1 MLGMMTLMP
10 SVCFAH
16 NDTDSVTLHRI
27 WNYRRNY
34 TTPLKGHEHNV
45 YMRYVFDVEKR
56 NFLLWLVPTMYVVA
70 KGDRQYIS
78 ESYCKLRFRDVD
90 DYEVHRQII
99 CGTIPRHRTAMP
111 PLLEFTT
118 PDFYDVTLY
127 PDHCLSP
134 FHHANRIFYY
144 YHIDQQPGDCA
155 LVHFRPRTPNT
166 QLVTGH
172 AVVNNTTGQLQS
184 VQLEGEFDMISFK
197 VSALMSKDENYS
209 QLPERCSTDAVFHSA
224 GNRIKA
230 NLLTVYN
237 CPETL
242 PDSIRDVKD
251 RARME
256 QLRPVPLT
264 PNDMNI
270 YRQYDEKVSKSLSEE
285 PQDTVKRH
293 DWLKEIGWDIIG
305 YNLIKGNKTDI
316 GHVTMHVSPL
326 LNPLY
331 FGYSHSHGLSYKLKF
346 GLQYTWNSHRFLTL
360 KPEFGY
366 NFKLNQ
372 IFYTVPLRMNYNP
385 KRNGYAELKWANGNH
400 TSNSILENDFRER
413 MKDSINMPE
422 YKDMLIQAINNVM
435 AFDWLEI
442 TSGLIFHKRTALDRN
457 LMKAAGLDDEFRS
470 FGPMLTVKLSP
481 WYDGP
486 TLTANYERG
495 MNMFGANLTYGRWE
509 FDASYLHR
517 MKCMRILNLRAGT
530 GFYTHRSS
538 NYFADYTNFR
548 DNNLPTGWEDDWSG
562 QFQLLNSRWYNESDY
577 YFRGHASYESPLLA
591 LSHMPLIGHY
601 IESER
606 LYISALSIQ
615 HTRPYFEVG
624 YGLSNRLFSIGLF
637 GSFLGS
643 EFQKFGCKVTVELF
657 RRW

>member
-10 SVCFAH
+10 SVCLAH
-16 NDTDSVTLHRI
+16 HDADSVTLHRI

-34 TTPLKGHEHNV
+34 TTPMKGHEHNV
-45 YMRYVFDVEKR
+45 YMRYVFGMDKR
-56 NFLLWLVPTMYVVA
+56 NFLLWLVPTMYA
-70 KGDRQYIS
+70 IADGDRQYIG
-78 ESYCKLRFRDVD
+78 ESYCRVRFRDVD
-90 DYEVHRQII
+90 DYEVRRQIV

-127 PDHCLSP
+127 PDHTLSP
-134 FHHANRIFYY
+134 FHYANRFFYH
-144 YHIDQQPGDCA
+144 YHVDQQLGDCA

-172 AVVNNTTGQLQS
+172 AVVNNKTGQLQS
-184 VQLEGEFDMISFK
+184 VQLEGEFDMISYK

-209 QLPERCSTDAVFHSA
+209 QLPERCSTDAVFRFA
-224 GNRIKA
+224 GNRVTA

-242 PDSIRDVKD
+242 PDTLIEVRD

-256 QLRPVPLT
+256 QLRPLPLT
-264 PNDMNI
+264 QEDAAI
-270 YRQYDEKVSKSLSEE
+270 YRQYDENVARSLSEE
-285 PQDTVKRH
+285 PKDTVKRH

-305 YNLIKGNKTDI
+305 YNLIKGNRTDI
-316 GHVTMHVSPL
+316 GHVSMRFSPL
-326 LNPLY
+326 LHPQY
-331 FGYSHSHGLSYKLKF
+331 FGYSHKHGLSYKLKF
-346 GLQYTWNSHRFLTL
+346 GLQYTWNSHRYLTL
-360 KPEFGY
+360 KPELGY

-372 IFYTVPLRMNYNP
+372 FFYTVPLRMNYNP

-400 TSNSILENDFRER
+400 TSNNILENDFRKK

-422 YKDMLIQAINNVM
+422 YKDMYIRAINNVV
-435 AFDWLEI
+435 AYDWLEI
-442 TSGLIFHKRTALDRN
+442 MSGIIFHKRTALDRA

-470 FGPMLTVKLSP
+470 FGPMLSVKLSP
-481 WYDGP
+481 WHDGP
-486 TLTANYERG
+486 TLTANYEQGLR
-495 MNMFGANLTYGRWE
+495 MMGANMTYGRCE
-509 FDASYLHR
+509 LDASYLRR

-538 NYFADYTNFR
+538 DYFVDYTNFR

-562 QFQLLNSRWYNESDY
+562 QFQLVNSRWYNESDY
-577 YFRGHASYESPLLA
+577 YVRGHASYESPLLA
-591 LSHMPLIGHY
+591 LSHMPLIGRY

-606 LYISALSIQ
+606 LYFSALSIQ
-615 HTRPYFEVG
+615 HTRPYWELG
-624 YGLSNRLFSIGLF
+624 YGLSNRLFSVGLF
-637 GSFLGS
+637 GGFLGS
-643 EFQKFGCKVTVELF
+643 EYQSFGCKITIEIF

>member
-10 SVCFAH
+10 SVCFAF
-16 NDTDSVTLHRI
+16 NDADSVTLHRV

-34 TTPLKGHEHNV
+34 TTPIKGHEQNV
-45 YMRYVFDVEKR
+45 YLRYVFGLEKR
-56 NFLLWLVPTMYVVA
+56 NVLLWLVPTMYVVA
-70 KGDRQYIS
+70 KGDREYIG
-78 ESYCKLRFRDVD
+78 ESYCKIRFRDVD
-90 DYEVHRQII
+90 DYEVRRQII

-127 PDHCLSP
+127 PDHILSP
-134 FHHANRIFYY
+134 FHHSNRIFYY
-144 YHIDQQPGDCA
+144 YHIDQQPGNCA

-172 AVVNNTTGQLQS
+172 AIVNNTTGQLQS
-184 VQLEGEFDMISFK
+184 VQLEGEYDMVSFK
-197 VSALMSKDENYS
+197 VSALMSQDENYS
-209 QLPERCSTDAVFHSA
+209 QLPERCSTDAVFHFA
-224 GNRIKA
+224 GNRVKGH
-230 NLLTVYN
+230 LLAVYN

-242 PDSIRDVKD
+242 PDSLDDVKD

-264 PNDMNI
+264 PEDAKI
-270 YRQYDEKVSKSLSEE
+270 YRIYDEKVSRSLSEE
-285 PQDTVKRH
+285 PQDTVKHH

-316 GHVTMHVSPL
+316 GHVTMHISPL

-331 FGYSHSHGLSYKLKF
+331 FGYSPSRGLSYKLKF
-346 GLQYTWNSHRFLTL
+346 GLQYTWNSHRYLTL
-360 KPEFGY
+360 KPELGY
-366 NFKLNQ
+366 NFKLKQ
-372 IFYTVPLRMNYNP
+372 FF
-385 KRNGYAELKWANGNH
+385 
-400 TSNSILENDFRER
+400 SILERDFRER
-413 MKDSINMPE
+413 MKDSVSMPE
-422 YKDMLIQAINNVM
+422 YKDMYVRAINNVV
-435 AFDWLEI
+435 AYDWLEI
-442 TSGLIFHKRTALDRN
+442 MSGIVFHKRTSLDRE

-470 FGPMLTVKLSP
+470 FGPMLSVKLSP
-481 WYDGP
+481 WHDGP
-486 TLTANYERG
+486 TLTANFERG
-495 MNMFGANLTYGRWE
+495 MKLLGTNLSYGRWE

-538 NYFADYTNFR
+538 NYFVDYTNFR

-562 QFQLLNSRWYNESDY
+562 QFQLVNSRWYNESDY
-577 YFRGHASYESPLLA
+577 YVRGHVSYESPMLA
-591 LSHMPLIGHY
+591 LSHLPLIGRY

-606 LYISALSIQ
+606 LYASALSIQ

-624 YGLSNRLFSIGLF
+624 YGLSNRLCSVGLF

-643 EFQKFGCKVTVELF
+643 EFQDLECKITVEIF